1 MTETLYTILSTPPGQ
16 LDHSELAEGL
26 ETAPMLG
33 GDRK

>member
-1 MTETLYTILSTPPGQ
+1 MTETFCRTLSTPLGQ

-33 GDRK
+33 GDRN